1 MLKLNRIEKLEPEDY
16 VLVAHPY
23 PQMDGEMLLFQI
35 EQEIQEKDR
44 IIYKDFSLRRRIET
58 QPKPARLS
66 AFQKKTMQEEDA
78 EKTKLQCLEIDLES
92 PLSTI
97 DWGNFSMVIS
107 EIQGMG
113 WIQILP
119 YGQKS
124 SQPYQF
130 NMMHILPSSKIP
142 FEKVPLDMMISNKS
156 TFIKKQEKR
165 MAAASQMGGKQHRP
179 VQPRETQAQEQGLL
193 LIDEFL
199 FPHAV
204 FLLSKT
210 DMNAEG
216 LLYGYKKLA

>member
-1 MLKLNRIEKLEPEDY
+1 
-16 VLVAHPY
+16 
-23 PQMDGEMLLFQI
+23 
-35 EQEIQEKDR
+35 
-44 IIYKDFSLRRRIET
+44 
-58 QPKPARLS
+58 
-66 AFQKKTMQEEDA
+66 MQEEDA

-97 DWGNFSMVIS
+97 DWNNLSMVIS

-119 YGQKS
+119 YGQKA

-193 LIDEFL
+193 LIDEYL

-216 LLYGYKKLA
+216 LQYGYKKLVQFLGLGKTQHVGITLIVTPNWMFLSTLK